1 MADAKSTSN
10 EDTAVGCLGLI
21 ALGIV
26 LSIIGFV
33 IEHWEFFVG
42 AAVVIGCLAVVGLV
56 ARTVYQS
63 TVGQK
68 QAQDAAAAQARSTRE
83 AALNEARKAGR
94 HSMRA
99 AWLEGQIRPG
109 AAPRDSTGAASV
121 TELLA
126 VVPTADWDL
135 AQLRKH
141 GRAVWARRGGA
152 PGQHLRADVEA
163 RLDRVAA
170 MISDLTDEEFDTH
183 RGQADDQYLYHPD
196 REVRAAYL
204 EGGAQAVETIMDTV
218 TAARAQAR
226 EDTAAKAA
234 ADSLAQQRNAAL
246 KALRETR
253 QSTETR
259 DAHAAW
265 ERQARQLDD

>member
-1 MADAKSTSN
+1 MADTKGTSN

-21 ALGIV
+21 AVVIV

-33 IEHWEFFVG
+33 IQHWEFFLG
-42 AAVVIGCLAVVGLV
+42 ASVVIGCLAVVGLV
-56 ARTVYQS
+56 ARTMYRS
-63 TVGQK
+63 TVGKQ
-68 QAQDAAAAQARSTRE
+68 QAQDAAAAQSRRTRE
-83 AALNEARKAGR
+83 AALSEARQAGR

-99 AWLEGQIRPG
+99 AWLEGRIRPG
-109 AAPRDSTGAASV
+109 AALRDSTGASSV
-121 TELLA
+121 AELLA
-126 VVPTADWDL
+126 VAPKADWDL

-141 GRAVWARRGGA
+141 GRAVWARRGVS
-152 PGQHLRADVEA
+152 PGHQLRPDVEA

-183 RGQADDQYLYHPD
+183 HGQADDQYLYHPD

-218 TAARAQAR
+218 TAARVQAR
-226 EDTAAKAA
+226 EDAAAKAA

-253 QSTETR
+253 QATETR
-259 DAHAAW
+259 DAHTAW
-265 ERQARQLDD
+265 EAQARQLDE

>member
-1 MADAKSTSN
+1 MASTQSTSD
-10 EDTAVGCLGLI
+10 ESTATGCLGWVAVIIGLS
-21 ALGIV
+21 V
-26 LSIIGFV
+26 LGFV
-33 IEHWEFFVG
+33 IEHWEFFLG
-42 AAVVIGCLAVVGLV
+42 AAVVISCLAVVGLV
-56 ARTVYQS
+56 ARTMYRS
-63 TVGQK
+63 TVGRK
-68 QAQDAAAAQARSTRE
+68 RAEDASVAQVRRARAGTLE
-83 AALNEARKAGR
+83 EARQAGR

-99 AWLEGQIRPG
+99 AWLEWQIRPG
-109 AAPRDSTGAASV
+109 SATGASSV

-126 VVPTADWDL
+126 AVPTADWDL
-135 AQLRKH
+135 EQLRRH
-141 GRAVWARRGGA
+141 GRAVWARRGGT
-152 PGQHLRADVEA
+152 PGHHRRPDVEA

-218 TAARAQAR
+218 TAARVQAR
-226 EDTAAKAA
+226 EDAAAKAA

-246 KALRETR
+246 RALRETR

-265 ERQARQLDD
+265 EAQARQLDE

>member
-1 MADAKSTSN
+1 MTETEGTSN
-10 EDTAVGCLGLI
+10 EDTAAGCLGLI
-21 ALGIV
+21 AVVIV

-33 IEHWEFFVG
+33 IQHWEFFLG

-56 ARTVYQS
+56 ARTMYRS

-68 QAQDAAAAQARSTRE
+68 QAQDAAVARARRSRD
-83 AALNEARKAGR
+83 AVLNEARKAGR
-94 HSMRA
+94 DSMRA

-109 AAPRDSTGAASV
+109 AAARDSTGASSAD
-121 TELLA
+121 ELLA
-126 VVPTADWDL
+126 VVPKTDWDL

-141 GRAVWARRGGA
+141 GRAVWARRGGT
-152 PGQHLRADVEA
+152 PGHHLRPDVEA

-170 MISDLTDEEFDTH
+170 MISDLTDEEFDTGL
-183 RGQADDQYLYHPD
+183 GQTDDHYLYHPD

-218 TAARAQAR
+218 TAARVQAR
-226 EDTAAKAA
+226 EDAAAKAA

-265 ERQARQLDD
+265 EVRARQLDE